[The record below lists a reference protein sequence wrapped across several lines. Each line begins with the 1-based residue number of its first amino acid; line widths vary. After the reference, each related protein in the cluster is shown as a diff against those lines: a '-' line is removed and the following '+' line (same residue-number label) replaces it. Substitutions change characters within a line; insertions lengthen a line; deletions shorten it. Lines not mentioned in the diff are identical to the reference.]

1 MRGRRPKPTAL
12 KLIEGNPGKRP
23 LPKDEPT
30 PPVGATKPKGLG
42 AVASRK
48 WDELAPLLTESRILT
63 VVDAGA
69 LEAYC
74 VAYEEYELAGQEI
87 EETGLTIH
95 EPVRRHGREPLR
107 CDSPKGI
114 ERDAAMGDRARHDP
128 RLTVSCDQGRTAHAR
143 EQVRRDRYGP
153 RPEPALAN
161 GAGSRNH

>member
-87 EETGLTIH
+87 EKNGLTILNRFDDTV
-95 EPVRRHGREPLR
+95 ENPCVATRRKALNAMRQWAIELGMTPASRSRVTRAERPMRENKFAAVDTGRDP
-107 CDSPKGI
+107 SP
-114 ERDAAMGDRARHDP
+114 R
-128 RLTVSCDQGRTAHAR
+128 
-143 EQVRRDRYGP
+143 
-153 RPEPALAN
+153 
-161 GAGSRNH
+161 